1 MDVRLGLGALVL
13 FAGLGQCLA
22 DEPPRQQRRLTIHD
36 LSLEVA
42 ALQSLY
48 DFQFSESQLKQLAKL
63 APKTREDDRPRARA
77 RASAEF
83 EKALTTL
90 RAVLADPVDEDRI
103 ASALEAYSKIQEKE
117 DVDLDDQI
125 EITDAAKEK
134 APEIL
139 RGLGARQ
146 LASYIA
152 GFGDEFPDP
161 VEDLKE
167 AISKV
172 RKLEDDQWKIL
183 RRVIGQSIGDQAAG
197 LDAEKAATFNDEV
210 VQILIQA
217 RSLDD
222 KGFEREKPALEKKA
236 QELFKDIGPVE
247 VIRNTAEVALA
258 TLLSNPRL
266 EAALKARLKSS
277 K

>member
-1 MDVRLGLGALVL
+1 MDARLTLAALVI
-13 FAGLGQCLA
+13 AACLGCCLA
-22 DEPPRQQRRLTIHD
+22 DAAPRQQRRPTIHD

-48 DFQFSESQLKQLAKL
+48 DFQFTEAQLKMLARL
-63 APKTREDDRPRARA
+63 APQTREDDRPRARA
-77 RASAEF
+77 RVSREF
-83 EKALTTL
+83 EQALIKL
-90 RAVLADPVDEDRI
+90 RDVLINPVDEDSI
-103 ASALEAYSKIQEKE
+103 ASALEAYSKIQDKE
-117 DVDLDDQI
+117 DADLDDQV

-139 RGLGARQ
+139 RGLRARQ
-146 LASYIA
+146 LASFIA

-161 VEDLKE
+161 IEDLQE

-172 RKLEDDQWKIL
+172 RTLEDDQWKIL

-217 RSLDD
+217 RSLDA
-222 KGFEREKPALEKKA
+222 KAFAREKPALEKKA
-236 QELFKDIGPVE
+236 QDLFKNIGPLE
-247 VIRNTAEVALA
+247 VIRHTTELAIA

-266 EAALKARLKSS
+266 EAALKARLKAG